1 MELRHLRYFLAVAE
15 ELSFRRAADRLHLAQ
30 PPLSA
35 QIRSLEQE
43 LGVRLFD
50 RTTRSVALT
59 HAGSVFLQEARAV
72 LAAAADRVTV
82 GRGGPNCST

>member
-15 ELSFRRAADRLHLAQ
+15 ELSFRRAADRLHMAQ

-35 QIRSLEQE
+35 QIRSLEEE
-43 LGVRLFD
+43 LGVRLFE

-59 HAGSVFLQEARAV
+59 HAGSVFLQEARGV
-72 LAAAADRVTV
+72 LAAAAEAERKTKE
-82 GRGGPNCST
+82 RS